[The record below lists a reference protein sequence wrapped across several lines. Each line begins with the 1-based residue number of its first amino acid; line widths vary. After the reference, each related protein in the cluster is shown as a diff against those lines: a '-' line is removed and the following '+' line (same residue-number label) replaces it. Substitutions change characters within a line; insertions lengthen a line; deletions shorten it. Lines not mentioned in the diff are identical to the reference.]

1 MIMNNEVLERFSWE
15 NLNRIQNL
23 LARMVQKSSGDFMHD
38 SLNFRRRW
46 DLLEREWRIV
56 YERVSKTKNI

>member
-1 MIMNNEVLERFSWE
+1 MNNEVLERFSWE

-23 LARMVQKSSGDFMHD
+23 LAQMVQKSSGDFMHD

>member
-1 MIMNNEVLERFSWE
+1 MNKEILERFSWE

-23 LARMVQKSSGDFMHD
+23 LAGMVQRSSGDFMHD
-38 SLNFRRRW
+38 SSNFRRRW